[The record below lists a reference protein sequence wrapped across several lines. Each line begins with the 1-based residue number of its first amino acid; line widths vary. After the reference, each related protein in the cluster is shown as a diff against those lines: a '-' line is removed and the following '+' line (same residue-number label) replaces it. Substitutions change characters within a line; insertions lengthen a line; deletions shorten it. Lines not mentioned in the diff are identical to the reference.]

1 MRRRKHYRCQRLSDV
16 KHQRVTGDK
25 KLPLNRSD
33 SVMWK
38 ERLLSERQWSSREGA
53 NGRHPGTQYQFHRD
67 TPTTVLRV
75 KTEICCSSTSPLD
88 GNIIYLHSI
97 ATSICQVLFES
108 EMLPNSHVLKPWS
121 PVHHYSEQGLGG
133 TEGIMRGLILSLAES
148 INCFIIRWAI
158 DKWWELTGWDLA
170 AGSESWLSIPYPLTL
185 FCTLYAS
192 QVQLDE
198 QRCSPCSP
206 WPLFSTANLVTIWL
220 QTKAFKTISPTK
232 PLSCVFL
239 KYFIITTE
247 NQHKYSLRT
256 WPLVVAT
263 V

>member
-1 MRRRKHYRCQRLSDV
+1 MNVREAQ
-16 KHQRVTGDK
+16 G
-25 KLPLNRSD
+25 
-33 SVMWK
+33 K
-38 ERLLSERQWSSREGA
+38 EQICH
-53 NGRHPGTQYQFHRD
+53 HPGTQYQFHRA

-75 KTEICCSSTSPLD
+75 ETEICCSSTSPSD
-88 GNIIYLHSI
+88 GNTIYLHSI
-97 ATSICQVLFES
+97 AISMCQVLFES
-108 EMLPNSHVLKPWS
+108 EMLPNNHVLKPWS
-121 PVHHYSEQGLGG
+121 PVHLCSKKGLGG
-133 TEGIMRGLILSLAES
+133 TEWIMKVLILSLAES
-148 INCFIIRWAI
+148 INYCFIIRWAI
-158 DKWWELTGWDLA
+158 GKRWELTGWDLA
-170 AGSESWLSIPYPLTL
+170 AGSESWLSILYPSIL
-185 FCTLYAS
+185 FCTPYAS
-192 QVQLDE
+192 QPQLDE

-206 WPLFSTANLVTIWL
+206 WPLCSTTNLVTIWL